1 MPNVT
6 ITDVNDGSVYIIPTH
21 DINAVY
27 EQTEFRRV
35 LLYNGTEYDVSES
48 FETLNTDVGGQPI
61 T

>member
-6 ITDVNDGSVYIIPTH
+6 ITDVNDGSVYIIPKH

>member
-6 ITDVNDGSVYIIPTH
+6 MTDVNDGSVYIIPKD

>member
-6 ITDVNDGSVYIIPTH
+6 ITDVNDGSVYIIPKI